1 MKYLVLIYAAEADYA
16 TMTPTD
22 FGTMM
27 AGYQA
32 LNTEA
37 AKRGYLVGGSS
48 LKSVSS
54 ATTLRVRE
62 GKVVL
67 TDGPFAET
75 KEQLGGYYIFDCPSL
90 DKALELAAMI
100 PDASRGSIE
109 IRPLGENGA

>member
-1 MKYLVLIYAAEADYA
+1 MKYIVLIYAPESDYA

-27 AGYQA
+27 AEYQA
-32 LNTEA
+32 FNAEA
-37 AKRGYLVGGSS
+37 AKRGVLVGGSS

-54 ATTLRVRE
+54 ATTVRVRE

-75 KEQLGGYYIFDCPSL
+75 KEQLGGYYILDCPSL
-90 DKALELAAMI
+90 DKALELAALI
-100 PDASRGSIE
+100 PDARRGSVE
-109 IRPLGENGA
+109 IRPLGDSGV